1 MVLQLWV
8 TCRLLPGD
16 IWRHLETSLVV
27 TPGLG
32 EIGYRLEARG
42 AARNPAVPP
51 TARNYLAPNASGAEV
66 ESPVLE
72 RV

>member
-1 MVLQLWV
+1 M
-8 TCRLLPGD
+8 
-16 IWRHLETSLVV
+16 
-27 TPGLG
+27 G
-32 EIGYRLEARG
+32 EIGYWLEARG

-51 TARNYLAPNASGAEV
+51 PHTARNYLAPNASGAEV